1 MSVVVQDKNRQLWLY
16 TKGAESHVLPLC
28 TGTPDRSLVQKTQDH
43 VDEFAKEGLRTLAV
57 ARKKITK
64 EEYQQF
70 NKGLLIKMTFFE

>member
-28 TGTPDRSLVQKTQDH
+28 TGTKNATLIQRTQTH

-57 ARKKITK
+57 ARKKLSK

-70 NKGLLIKMTFFE
+70 NRGEFPSCR